1 MALQSMGDV
10 IQTSVLHASL
20 GLLTGS
26 LIEAAMPP
34 FTDSEPLPTGA
45 LTLLVQI
52 AANGAALYVLARVL
66 RDDDGT
72 YGIPLS
78 FALFQGQPELQ
89 LRVGLLGGAIKHLV
103 RADGPQTAAQA

>member
-10 IQTSVLHASL
+10 IQTSVLHATL
-20 GLLTGS
+20 GLVTGS

-34 FTDSEPLPTGA
+34 FTDAESHSTGA

-52 AANGAALYVLARVL
+52 AANGMALYALARVL
-66 RDDDGT
+66 REDDGT

-78 FALFQGQPELQ
+78 FALFQGQPELS
-89 LRVGLLGGAIKHLV
+89 LRVALLGGAIKHLV
-103 RADGPQTAAQA
+103 RGDGPQTEAPA